1 MEFKLEDIEETF
13 NGEIVSKISN
23 NEYLIKIQDK
33 EHHIQILDINS
44 RGMEFVLDNHYHN
57 VNYLENQTGEMKI
70 VLDGVSLTINKN
82 SKLDEIVYKS
92 SGGADV
98 GSVQI
103 NLRSQIPGRVVSI
116 EVKNGDKVK
125 KGDVVKI
132 KYRVSYKDTF
142 IEVVND
148 KGKVVHKQPFQR
160 SPWNDGRS
168 RDFTYSWVLYDTQD
182 YGDEIPPGEYEI
194 RVCHKYSRN
203 IDLRTWIII

>member
-1 MEFKLEDIEETF
+1 MEFKLEDIEETY
-13 NGEIVSKISN
+13 NGEALDKISN

-125 KGDVVKI
+125 KGDVVCVLESMKMLVSVKSHKDGEVKNLKI
-132 KYRVSYKDTF
+132 KEGVSVNKNDILAE
-142 IEVVND
+142 IE
-148 KGKVVHKQPFQR
+148 
-160 SPWNDGRS
+160 
-168 RDFTYSWVLYDTQD
+168 
-182 YGDEIPPGEYEI
+182 
-194 RVCHKYSRN
+194 
-203 IDLRTWIII
+203 